1 MTFDE
6 AIEAYLQ
13 SLATE
18 RGHSANTL
26 NAYRSDL
33 EHLASFCADA
43 GHGDD
48 VDGIELSTLRDW
60 LWTATEAGLAR
71 ATIAR
76 RAAAVRGFTA
86 WLTARHVFEADP
98 GARVRAPKSTRSLPR
113 VLTATGVSELLA
125 GLSSRAIDDPIAA
138 RDSAMLELLY
148 ASALRVSELVG
159 LDLDAVDRER
169 RTVRVIGKGN
179 KQRIVPFG
187 APAARALERYL
198 TAARPTLLAR
208 SDASP
213 GARVEVAL
221 FVGARGRRLTPRTV
235 YQVVAGLLAEL
246 PGAGSHGP
254 HVFRHTAAT
263 HLLDGGAD
271 LRAVQE
277 FLGHASLG
285 TTQIYTHVSSERLL
299 KSYQQ
304 AHPRA

>member
-1 MTFDE
+1 MRFDP

-13 SLATE
+13 SLAAE
-18 RGHSANTL
+18 RGHSSNTV

-33 EHLASFCADA
+33 ASLAEFCANTGLGDA
-43 GHGDD
+43 
-48 VDGIELSTLRDW
+48 VTTVELATLRDW
-60 LWTATEAGLAR
+60 LWSAAEAGLAR
-71 ATIAR
+71 STIAR
-76 RAAAVRGFTA
+76 RAASVRGFTA
-86 WLTARHVFEADP
+86 WLTTQGVFAADP

-113 VLTATGVSELLA
+113 VLTAHGVSTLLE
-125 GLSSRAIDDPIAA
+125 GLSARALEDPIAA
-138 RDSAMLELLY
+138 RDSAIFELLY
-148 ASALRVSELVG
+148 AAALRVSELVG
-159 LDLDAVDRER
+159 LDLDSVDHGR
-169 RTVRVIGKGN
+169 RTVRVVGKGN

-187 APAARALERYL
+187 APAAQALDRYL
-198 TAARPTLLAR
+198 TTARPVLVAR
-208 SDASP
+208 SAAASI
-213 GARVEVAL
+213 ARVEGAL
-221 FVGARGRRLTPRTV
+221 FLGARGRRLTPRTV
-235 YQVVAGLLAEL
+235 YQVVAEQLAEL